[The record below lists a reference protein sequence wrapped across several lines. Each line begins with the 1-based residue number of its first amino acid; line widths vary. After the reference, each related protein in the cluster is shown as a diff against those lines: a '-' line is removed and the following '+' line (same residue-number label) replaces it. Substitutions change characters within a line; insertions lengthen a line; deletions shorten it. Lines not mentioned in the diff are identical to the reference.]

1 VFRTSLSALLVS
13 TALAVIP
20 VQPLL
25 AEGLAGAY
33 LAARSAS
40 MNYDFDAAASY
51 FTRALIQDPANV
63 ELMQSAILSHI
74 GTGDVERAVPIARR
88 LNDLNHEDQVANLIV
103 LSEAVASGDFAAAA
117 KMLDNGDSVG
127 PLVDGLV
134 QAWLQF
140 GEGRM
145 SEAVAAFDEVSK
157 SPGLQNFGLYHKA
170 LALAAAGDM
179 EGADEI
185 MSGRSG
191 VTLPATRRSV
201 LAHAQIL
208 SQLERNADAV
218 ELIDAVF
225 QGNLDPGMEIA
236 RQRLSD
242 GETLSFDVILGAKEG
257 IAEVYFSIAGA
268 LVGEADDAYTL
279 LYTRMSEFLNP
290 KLVDATLMSAQL
302 LERLGR
308 YDLATETYNRI
319 SPDDPVYHEAE
330 MGRAEALKSS
340 GQTDE
345 AIEVL
350 SRLSQSHPDQPSIFV
365 SLGDMLRSE
374 ERYEEA
380 TAAYDAAVALIDEPN
395 PRQWP
400 VFFARGITFERTDKW
415 PQAEADFRKALE
427 LSPDQPQVLN
437 YLGYSF
443 VEMKQNLDEA
453 LDMIQRAVAAR
464 PDDGYIT
471 DSLGWVFYRLG
482 RYDEAT
488 TVMERAAELTPV
500 DPIVTD
506 HLGDVYWAVGRRREA
521 EFQWHRALSFEP
533 EEVDAARIRR
543 KLEVGLDVVLDEEGG
558 DPISRSND
566 G

>member
-1 VFRTSLSALLVS
+1 MFRTSLSALLVS

-117 KMLDNGDSVG
+117 KMLDDGDFVG

>member
-1 VFRTSLSALLVS
+1 MFRTSLSALLVS

-117 KMLDNGDSVG
+117 KMLDDGDSVG

>member
-1 VFRTSLSALLVS
+1 LLVS

-117 KMLDNGDSVG
+117 KMLDDGDSVG

>member
-1 VFRTSLSALLVS
+1 
-13 TALAVIP
+13 
-20 VQPLL
+20 
-25 AEGLAGAY
+25 
-33 LAARSAS
+33 
-40 MNYDFDAAASY
+40 
-51 FTRALIQDPANV
+51 
-63 ELMQSAILSHI
+63 
-74 GTGDVERAVPIARR
+74 
-88 LNDLNHEDQVANLIV
+88 
-103 LSEAVASGDFAAAA
+103 
-117 KMLDNGDSVG
+117 
-127 PLVDGLV
+127 
-134 QAWLQF
+134 
-140 GEGRM
+140 
-145 SEAVAAFDEVSK
+145 
-157 SPGLQNFGLYHKA
+157 
-170 LALAAAGDM
+170 
-179 EGADEI
+179 
-185 MSGRSG
+185 
-191 VTLPATRRSV
+191 
-201 LAHAQIL
+201 
-208 SQLERNADAV
+208 
-218 ELIDAVF
+218 
-225 QGNLDPGMEIA
+225 MEIA

>member
-1 VFRTSLSALLVS
+1 MFRTSLSALLVS